1 MVPVEITIPAI
12 AADDSLYPIEKLEA
26 HRRGVLHQAISV
38 FAFCGRELLIQRRAD
53 GKYHCGG
60 LWANT
65 CCSHPHWGESQDD
78 CAERRLDEELGLSM
92 PMSQVATIEYA
103 ADVGQGLREHER
115 VAVYHAATRDRGV
128 ALRPNRAEVSETRW
142 ETVEQLRLEAAARP
156 EAFAPWFRIY
166 LSRWDELGL

>member
-1 MVPVEITIPAI
+1 MQAEITIPAI
-12 AADDSLYPIEKLEA
+12 AEDNSLYPIEKLEA

-38 FAFCGRELLIQRRAD
+38 FAFCGDELLIQRRAD

-65 CCSHPHWGESQDD
+65 CCSHPNWGESHDD
-78 CAERRLDEELGLSM
+78 CAARRLDEELGLSL
-92 PMSQVATIEYA
+92 PMSQVATIEYV

-115 VAVYHAATRDRGV
+115 VAVYRASAGRKDV
-128 ALRPNRAEVSETRW
+128 ALRPNREEVSETRW
-142 ETVEQLRLEAAARP
+142 ETVDRLRLEAAARP
-156 EAFAPWFRIY
+156 AAFAPWFRIY

>member
-1 MVPVEITIPAI
+1 MQAEITIPAI
-12 AADDSLYPIEKLEA
+12 AEDDSLYPIEKLEA

-38 FAFCGRELLIQRRAD
+38 FAFYGRELLIQRRAA

-65 CCSHPHWGESQDD
+65 CCSHPNWGESHDD
-78 CAERRLDEELGLSM
+78 CAARRLDEELGLTL

-103 ADVGQGLREHER
+103 ADVGKGLREHER
-115 VAVYHAATRDRGV
+115 VAVYHAAAGTRDV
-128 ALRPNRAEVSETRW
+128 ALRPNRDEVSETRW
-142 ETVEQLRLEAAARP
+142 ETVDRLKLEAAARP